1 MRMRLGLRDVDLSTS
16 ISFDVS
22 AASIEPKIVTLIIDK
37 VLTLD
42 STSFKMEVML
52 ALQNHDDGSQTAPC
66 QSDKVHPLYDRE
78 KKNKV
83 YN

>member
-1 MRMRLGLRDVDLSTS
+1 MRMRLRLDLSTS

-42 STSFKMEVML
+42 STSFKTEVS
-52 ALQNHDDGSQTAPC
+52 ARVTKP
-66 QSDKVHPLYDRE
+66 
-78 KKNKV
+78 
-83 YN
+83 